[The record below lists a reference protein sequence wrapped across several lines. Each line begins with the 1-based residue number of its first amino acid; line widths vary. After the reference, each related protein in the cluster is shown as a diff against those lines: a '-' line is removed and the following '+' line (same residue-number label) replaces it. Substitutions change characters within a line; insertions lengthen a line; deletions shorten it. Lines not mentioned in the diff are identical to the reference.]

1 MFKVDLKKVALPK
14 LEAILDSLSSP
25 DAPHWVEAG
34 VLAGATNTVSIPG
47 RKNMERNVA
56 TYARWNEY
64 GTTTIPDRHFL
75 QRTFD
80 EKSEEWAETAALALR
95 AHIRNAKTEGGKVL
109 ELALNAAG
117 RKMQTAIVRT
127 IESAGEWAT
136 PNAPAYARWKAKYRD
151 DDQGEPLTL
160 TATLAKSIQYQLT
173 TDSGALVGEPSPM
186 SKSKRNTPGGG
197 KKGKKKG
204 KAKGGTK

>member
-34 VLAGATNTVSIPG
+34 VLAGATNTVNIPG
-47 RKNMERNVA
+47 RKKTERNVA

-64 GTTTIPDRHFL
+64 GTSTIPDRHFL

-80 EKSEEWAETAALALR
+80 EKSEEWAEIVMMALR
-95 AHIRNAKTEGGKVL
+95 AHIRNVKTEGGKVL
-109 ELALNAAG
+109 ELALSAAG
-117 RKMQTAIVRT
+117 RKMQSAIVRT
-127 IESAGEWAT
+127 IEDAGEWAK

-151 DDQGEPLTL
+151 DDQGGPLTL

-173 TDSGALVGEPSPM
+173 TEGGAVYGEPSPM
-186 SKSKRNTPGGG
+186 SKSKAKAPGGG
-197 KKGKKKG
+197 KKGKKAG
-204 KAKGGTK
+204 NAKGGSK

>member
-34 VLAGATNTVSIPG
+34 VLAGATNTVNIPG
-47 RKNMERNVA
+47 RKSMERNVA

-64 GTTTIPDRHFL
+64 GTTRMPKRPFL

-80 EKSEEWAETAALALR
+80 EKSEEWAEVAMLALR
-95 AHIRNAKTEGGKVL
+95 AHIRNAGTEGGKVL
-109 ELALNAAG
+109 ELALSAAG

-127 IESAGEWAT
+127 IEDAGGWAAA
-136 PNAPAYARWKAKYRD
+136 NSPAYARWKDKYRD
-151 DDQGEPLTL
+151 DDQGSPLIL

-173 TDSGALVGEPSPM
+173 TESGALYGEPSPM
-186 SKSKRNTPGGG
+186 SKSKAKTPGGG
-197 KKGKKKG
+197 KKKG
-204 KAKGGTK
+204 KVKGGSR

>member
-14 LEAILDSLSSP
+14 LEALMESLTSP

-34 VLAGATNTVSIPG
+34 VLSGATNTVNIPG
-47 RKNMERNVA
+47 RKKMERNVA
-56 TYARWNEY
+56 TYARWVEY
-64 GTTTIPDRHFL
+64 GTSTMPDRHFL

-80 EKSEEWAETAALALR
+80 EKSEEWAGTAALALR
-95 AHIRNAKTEGGKVL
+95 AHIRNMKTEGGKVL
-109 ELALNAAG
+109 EVALNAAG

-127 IESAGEWAT
+127 IENAGEWAA
-136 PNAPAYARWKAKYRD
+136 PNAPAYARWKARYRD

-173 TDSGALVGEPSPM
+173 TDGGAVVGEPSPM
-186 SKSKRNTPGGG
+186 SKSKRTAPGAGKKS
-197 KKGKKKG
+197 KKGK
-204 KAKGGTK
+204 GGSK